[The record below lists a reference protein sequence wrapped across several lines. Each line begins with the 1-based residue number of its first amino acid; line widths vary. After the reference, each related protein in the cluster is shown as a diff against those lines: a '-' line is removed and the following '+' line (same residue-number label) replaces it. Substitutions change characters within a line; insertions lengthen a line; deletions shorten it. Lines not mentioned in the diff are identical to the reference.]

1 MRAPLSWIKE
11 FVEIPSSITADHI
24 SDALIRVGF
33 EVEEIITQGGDLTGP
48 LVFGKVLTIEEI
60 TEFKKPIRYVGLD
73 CGEGETRYVICGAT
87 NFAVGDIVC
96 VALPGAVL
104 PGNFVIAARETY
116 GKTSNGMICSGR
128 ELGISDDHAG
138 IMTFAEGSVAIG
150 ADAIKALEINDV
162 IFDIAVNPDR
172 GYALSIRGVARE
184 VAASLGLAYTDP
196 VDALRA
202 VSFKNTGKGV
212 SAKIVDADAASVFYL
227 RTLNNFDQAAQTPI
241 WMRRRIEKMGMRSIS
256 LVVDITNY
264 VMLELGQPLHAFD
277 ADTITGGLSI
287 KRAGSSQKFK
297 TLDGQERTLDADDLM
312 VWDDSKPLALA
323 GTMGGLDSEITA
335 STSRIAVEA
344 VRFNPVAIAK
354 NSRRHKLSSEAS
366 RRLERSV
373 DPSLA
378 EFASARFVQL
388 LTSLSSAVHVET
400 VVDGEPR
407 YAPVVKVDP
416 GYVART
422 LNLEL
427 TPAEIAGHL
436 RSVGCDVNENTF
448 EVDPP
453 SWRSDL
459 LQPADFVEEVAR
471 MVGYDKIPSILPPRP
486 NHASLT
492 PTQKRRRAV
501 ATMLAS
507 RGFAEVQTFP
517 FTNQETIDAMGFVGE
532 RAATYKIANPMSEEF
547 PLLRVHLVPGL
558 IEVAQR
564 NISRGAKDFAIF
576 EMGSIFRSSQ
586 KLVPAISPE
595 LGKRPDQSVIDAI
608 TASVPPQ
615 AYHVAGL
622 LVGKTEATDW
632 QGAARAYNWQDA
644 IAYAQDILQLCNLNW
659 SIKRSD
665 FAPWHPGRCAEL
677 IVDGKAVA
685 HAGELHPRIV
695 AAYGLP
701 ERSVAFAVGLS
712 ALPETSLVRPFTV
725 GTMPAA
731 LQDVALIVDSTVA
744 AGDVEAALRAGAGNL
759 LESITL
765 FDRYD
770 KLGDGK
776 ISLAFSLVFRAQ
788 DRTLTGPEVT
798 EAREAAVAEA
808 AKRTGAV
815 LRTN

>member
-11 FVEIPSSITADHI
+11 FVDISPEITADQI
-24 SDALIRVGF
+24 SDGLIRVGF
-33 EVEEIITQGGDLTGP
+33 EVEEIIVQGGDITGP
-48 LVFGKVLTIEEI
+48 LKFGKVLSIEEI

-87 NFAVGDIVC
+87 NFAVGDIVV
-96 VALPGAVL
+96 VAIPGAVL
-104 PGNFVIAARETY
+104 PGNFVISARETY
-116 GKTSNGMICSGR
+116 GKTSNGMICSAR

-138 IMTFAEGSVAIG
+138 IMTFGEGSVEIG
-150 ADAIKALEINDV
+150 ADALAALEIDDV

-172 GYALSIRGVARE
+172 GYALSIRGIARE
-184 VAASLGLAYTDP
+184 VAASLGLSYRDP
-196 VDALRA
+196 VDALRG
-202 VSFKNTGKGV
+202 VTFKDTGTGV
-212 SAKIVDADAASVFYL
+212 SAKIVDLDAASVFYL
-227 RTLNNFDQAAQTPI
+227 RTLSNFDQSATTPL

-277 ADTITGGLSI
+277 ADKIDGGLSI
-287 KRAGSSQKFK
+287 KRAGISQKFT
-297 TLDGQERTLDADDLM
+297 TLDGQERTLDPDDLM
-312 VWDDSKPLALA
+312 VWDDSQPLALA
-323 GTMGGLDSEITA
+323 GTMGGLESEITE
-335 STSRIAVEA
+335 STTRIAVEA

-373 DPSLA
+373 DQSLA
-378 EFASARFVQL
+378 EFSSARFVQL
-388 LTSLSSAVHVET
+388 LTELSSAQHVET
-400 VVDGEPR
+400 VIDGQAQ
-407 YAPVVKVDP
+407 YAPIVQVDP
-416 GYVART
+416 SYISQT
-422 LNLEL
+422 LGIEL
-427 TPAEIAGHL
+427 SSAEIARHL
-436 RSVGCDVNENTF
+436 RSVGCDVNEATF

-453 SWRSDL
+453 SWRWDL

-486 NHASLT
+486 KHASLT
-492 PTQKRRRAV
+492 PTQKRRRAI

-517 FTNQETIDAMGFVGE
+517 FTNQATIDSMGFVGE
-532 RAATYKIANPMSEEF
+532 RAATYRIANPMSEEF
-547 PLLRVHLVPGL
+547 PLMRVHLVPGL

-564 NISRGAKDFAIF
+564 NISRGARDFAIF
-576 EMGSIFRSSQ
+576 EMGSIFRSAQ

-595 LGKRPDQSVIDAI
+595 LGARPDQSLIDAI

-615 AYHVAGL
+615 AFHVAGL
-622 LVGKTEATDW
+622 LVGKSGLTDW
-632 QGAARAYNWQDA
+632 QGSAPAYTWQDA

-659 SIKRSD
+659 SIARSD

-685 HAGELHPRIV
+685 HAGELHPRII

-701 ERSVAFAVGLS
+701 ERSAAFAVGLS
-712 ALPETSLVRPFTV
+712 ALPDSTLVHPFTV

-731 LQDVALIVDSTVA
+731 LQDVALVVDASVA

-770 KLGDGK
+770 KIGDGK
-776 ISLAFSLVFRAQ
+776 ISLAFSLVFRAS
-788 DRTLTGPEVT
+788 DRTLTGAEIT
-798 EAREAAVAEA
+798 EARNAAVAEA
-808 AKRTGAV
+808 EKRTGAT
-815 LRTN
+815 LRTI